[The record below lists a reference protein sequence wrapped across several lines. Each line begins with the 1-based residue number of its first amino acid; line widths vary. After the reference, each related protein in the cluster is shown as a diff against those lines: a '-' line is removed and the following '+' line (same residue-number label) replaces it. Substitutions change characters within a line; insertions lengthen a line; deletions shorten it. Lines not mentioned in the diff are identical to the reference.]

1 MSSNNS
7 MSDENT
13 ISRTPQKRKEI
24 LRKIITRAQSLQES
38 INDETIKT
46 LELCM
51 EETDNINS
59 ETSIEEKVHNQE
71 EVLMDS
77 EMMHISSNVLKHCTR
92 SLTKVVCSYNHI
104 EFAKKIVQYVK
115 QLPDVE
121 PETPDWSLLESQV
134 IKCFKRTPQYSTL
147 LGTLTPLE
155 KKEINKKKP
164 VKIKETQ
171 AQIKRP
177 DNVVTIEK
185 EEEGPE
191 ETVKMKEFISKY
203 YKIYRKPLDFF
214 KLILHPNDFGK
225 TIQNILQISFLVR
238 DGKIKITKG
247 TMLVFAIIKIYIY
260 FYLLNIIFLIDASG
274 ILVVQ
279 PCTKDMTAQMKTGN
293 IENIQNVMYLNME
306 QWKILKNIY
315 RLENPLIESEIK

>member
-306 QWKILKNIY
+306 QWKVML
-315 RLENPLIESEIK
+315 LF

>member
-191 ETVKMKEFISKY
+191 ETVKMKE
-203 YKIYRKPLDFF
+203 
-214 KLILHPNDFGK
+214 
-225 TIQNILQISFLVR
+225 
-238 DGKIKITKG
+238 DGKIKITK
-247 TMLVFAIIKIYIY
+247 
-260 FYLLNIIFLIDASG
+260 DASG

>member
-1 MSSNNS
+1 MSTNNS
-7 MSDENT
+7 MSDESTT

-24 LRKIITRAQSLQES
+24 LRKIITKAQSLQES

-92 SLTKVVCSYNHI
+92 SLTKVVCSYNYI

-147 LGTLTPLE
+147 LGFIQFYYKICIINIYFLLHYIFISCILLGTLTPLE

-164 VKIKETQ
+164 VRVKETQ

-247 TMLVFAIIKIYIY
+247 TI
-260 FYLLNIIFLIDASG
+260 S
-274 ILVVQ
+274 
-279 PCTKDMTAQMKTGN
+279 
-293 IENIQNVMYLNME
+293 
-306 QWKILKNIY
+306 
-315 RLENPLIESEIK
+315 

>member
-1 MSSNNS
+1 MSTNNS
-7 MSDENT
+7 MFDENTT

-24 LRKIITRAQSLQES
+24 LRKIITKAQSLQES

-92 SLTKVVCSYNHI
+92 SLTKVVCSYNHV

-134 IKCFKRTPQYSTL
+134 IKCFKRTPRYSTL

-164 VKIKETQ
+164 AKVKETQ

-238 DGKIKITKG
+238 DGKIKITK
-247 TMLVFAIIKIYIY
+247 
-260 FYLLNIIFLIDASG
+260 DASG

>member
-1 MSSNNS
+1 MSTNNS
-7 MSDENT
+7 MFDENAT

-24 LRKIITRAQSLQES
+24 LRKIITRAQSLQET

-134 IKCFKRTPQYSTL
+134 IKCFKRTPRYTTL

-247 TMLVFAIIKIYIY
+247 TMLVFAIIKIYVY

-306 QWKILKNIY
+306 QWKVML
-315 RLENPLIESEIK
+315 LF

>member
-1 MSSNNS
+1 MSTNNS

-13 ISRTPQKRKEI
+13 TISRSPQKRKEI

-92 SLTKVVCSYNHI
+92 SLTKVVCSYNYI

-121 PETPDWSLLESQV
+121 PETPDWSLLESRV

-164 VKIKETQ
+164 AVKEAQ

-247 TMLVFAIIKIYIY
+247 TMLVFAIIKTYIY

-306 QWKILKNIY
+306 QWKVMLLFQISFLNY
-315 RLENPLIESEIK
+315 VFFSF

>member
-1 MSSNNS
+1 MSTNNS

-13 ISRTPQKRKEI
+13 TISRSPQKRKEI

-92 SLTKVVCSYNHI
+92 SLTKVVCSYNYI

-121 PETPDWSLLESQV
+121 PETPDWSLLESRV

-164 VKIKETQ
+164 AVKEAQ

-238 DGKIKITKG
+238 DGKIKITK
-247 TMLVFAIIKIYIY
+247 
-260 FYLLNIIFLIDASG
+260 DASG

-315 RLENPLIESEIK
+315 QLENPLIESEIK